1 MKKAIMA
8 QEMLCCPI
16 ACNNGTRVRASLGA
30 MGLAEQDPVD

>member
-8 QEMLCCPI
+8 QDMCCPI
-16 ACNNGTRVRASLGA
+16 ACNNGTRVRASLGT